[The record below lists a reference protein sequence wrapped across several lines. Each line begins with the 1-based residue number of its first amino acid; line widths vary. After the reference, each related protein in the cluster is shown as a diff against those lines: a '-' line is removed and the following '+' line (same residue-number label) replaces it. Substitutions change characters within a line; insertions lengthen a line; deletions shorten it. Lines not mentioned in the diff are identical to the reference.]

1 MIERQVLQT
10 VQKHRLLCAGDRVTA
25 AVSGGADSVAMLHIL
40 YRLQQELDIVLDAV
54 HVNHHLRGAESQR
67 DAAFVRELCERLQIS
82 LRIYDADIPAI
93 CADTKEGVEAAARRE
108 RYRILQQHA
117 AGGKI
122 ATAHTLSD
130 TAETLL
136 LHIARGTGIHG
147 LRGIPMIRQNI
158 IRPMLELTRSEV
170 EQYLQCNGLE
180 YVEDSSNA
188 SDRYNRNKIRHH
200 VIPVL
205 QQINPNFL
213 SAVKRLTEHAAQIDD
228 DLRQTAGELI
238 DSGADVQQLCAYTDA
253 VLCGYVQLRCARELG
268 IDPEQVHI
276 RQAVQVIRQKNGRC
290 QLPGGCF
297 FWVSGGQ
304 IRLTGERPQ
313 MHRTVFCEAAH
324 LGTVA
329 TPYRIYHISVLAKKD
344 FLIRQKVHNLLFK
357 NALDYAKISENLW
370 LRSREDGD
378 RINIAGRGCTKT
390 LKKLYNE
397 QRIPVWERG
406 ELAVLTDGKQ
416 LLWAERLGVAQTVA
430 VGVDTECVLLI
441 EPQP

>member
-1 MIERQVLQT
+1 MIERRVLET
-10 VQKHRLLCAGDRVTA
+10 IQKHHLLCAGDRVTA

-40 YRLQQELDIVLDAV
+40 YRLQQELDISLDAV

-67 DAAFVRELCERLQIS
+67 DAAFVRGLCERLQIPVQ
-82 LRIYDADIPAI
+82 IYDVDIPAV
-93 CADTKEGVEAAARRE
+93 CADTKEGVEAAARRA

-130 TAETLL
+130 TAETIL
-136 LHIARGTGIHG
+136 LHIARGTGLHG
-147 LRGIPMIRQNI
+147 LRGIPIIRQNI
-158 IRPMLELTRSEV
+158 IRPMLEITRPEV
-170 EQYLQCNGLE
+170 EQYLQCNGLD

-188 SDRYNRNKIRHH
+188 SDRYNRNKIRHQ

-213 SAVKRLTEHAAQIDD
+213 SAVKRLTEHAAQADD
-228 DLRQTAGELI
+228 DLRQTAGKLL
-238 DSGADVQQLCAYTDA
+238 DAGADVQQLCACSDA
-253 VLCGYVQLRCARELG
+253 VLCSYVQLRCERELG
-268 IDPEQVHI
+268 IYPEQVHI
-276 RQAVQVIRQKNGRC
+276 RQAVQVIRRKNGRC

-297 FWVSGGQ
+297 FWVSGRQ
-304 IRLTGERPQ
+304 VRLTGEKLRRHQP
-313 MHRTVFCEAAH
+313 VFCEAVH
-324 LGTVA
+324 PGTVA
-329 TPYRIYHISVLAKKD
+329 TPCRLYHISMLTKKD
-344 FLIRQKVHNLLFK
+344 FLIQKKIHNLLFK

-397 QRIPVWERG
+397 QHIPVWERDG
-406 ELAVLTDGKQ
+406 LAVLTDGKR
-416 LLWAERLGVAQTVA
+416 LLWVERLGVAQMAA
-430 VGVDTECVLLI
+430 VDADTEYVLLI
-441 EPQP
+441 EPQL